1 MTRYG
6 FYGPNSRDFLTYEG
20 RILVQDETAELEFR
34 TVDALSIPIPAD
46 IPESQTFPVKFC
58 AGWTVGRKDHDEGTH

>member
-20 RILVQDETAELEFR
+20 RILVQDDSAELEFR
-34 TVDALSIPIPAD
+34 TVDAISVPVPVD
-46 IPESQTFPVKFC
+46 VPEDETFPVKLC
-58 AGWTVGRKDHDEGTH
+58 HGWAVDRRDIR